1 MGLKSKNTFGMQ
13 PEIQQGFTLVE
24 LITIM
29 AIVGILAVAAI
40 PRFVDSNAFQARGAA
55 DQVRAALRYGQKI
68 AIAQHGNVSVTVSSA
83 ADTNCSA
90 QLAGNNINC
99 LISNGVSVTPVTVTF
114 NSLGQ
119 PVPNV
124 AVTVVVGT
132 VSITVEAETG
142 YVH

>member
-99 LISNGVSVTPVTVTF
+99 LISNGVSLTPVTVTF